1 MYTRGAQKASAFGR
15 KEELGKEKTL
25 TAQVELYSR
34 SPAMPAGS
42 VGAVVGARRAR
53 KRREKEAAAA
63 AAARGPS
70 TGQPGREVTF
80 QDSDLQYV
88 SAPPARSE
96 EVVVQVEPKGC
107 CRVM

>member
-1 MYTRGAQKASAFGR
+1 
-15 KEELGKEKTL
+15 
-25 TAQVELYSR
+25 
-34 SPAMPAGS
+34 MPAGS